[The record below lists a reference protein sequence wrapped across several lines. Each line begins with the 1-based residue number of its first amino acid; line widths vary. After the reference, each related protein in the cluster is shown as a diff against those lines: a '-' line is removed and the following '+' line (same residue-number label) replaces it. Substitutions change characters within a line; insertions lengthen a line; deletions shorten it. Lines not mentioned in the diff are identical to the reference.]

1 MPGYLTGP
9 VTGFQDRM
17 KGKGMCSSS
26 FVQQIGSSAA
36 LAAGAGNIAALVSPG
51 VNPGA
56 TNVDSVLAAW
66 TIPANLFDVAGRG
79 VQITAMG
86 GVANNTNSKR
96 IKIIWSPSTA
106 VVGSTVGS
114 GGPVIAD
121 TGAYTTAGAAG
132 FQIMA
137 QVFKYGAKGSNTQI
151 ALHQGAVIGATNG
164 ALTSPAALTST
175 ESGTILVAITGNAV
189 TTATDIALN
198 FAELFA
204 TN

>member
-1 MPGYLTGP
+1 MPGYLQTA

-26 FVQQIGSSAA
+26 FLQQIGNSTA
-36 LAAGAGNIAALVSPG
+36 LAGGSGNVAVTVSAGI
-51 VNPGA
+51 NPGA
-56 TNVDSVLAAW
+56 TNVDNVLVSW
-66 TIPANLFDVAGRG
+66 TLPQNLLDVAGRG

-86 GVANNTNSKR
+86 SVANNTNSKR
-96 IKIIWSPSTA
+96 IKIIWGCTAA
-106 VVGSTVGS
+106 VVGSTVS
-114 GGPVIAD
+114 GGTTIAD
-121 TGAYTTAGAAG
+121 TGAYTTTGAAG
-132 FQIMA
+132 WQIQA
-137 QVFKYGAKGSNTQI
+137 QVFKYGAKNSNTQI

-164 ALTSPAALTST
+164 ALSVPSALTST
-175 ESGTILVAITGNAV
+175 ESGLIIVAITGNAV